1 MIYFGPYQNWMNEWA
16 LSKNHL
22 PMVFNPVSIKHASQG
37 KKTAT
42 QASKPKQQR
51 QRISEVP
58 GLKYVCRK
66 NNQNG

>member
-22 PMVFNPVSIKHASQG
+22 PMVFNPVSIQYAPQG

-42 QASKPKQQR
+42 QSSKPKQQSSGFR
-51 QRISEVP
+51 
-58 GLKYVCRK
+58 KYPA
-66 NNQNG
+66 